1 LKTICISSTKGG
13 TGKSTVT
20 FGLATTF
27 AQRGYKV
34 GMVGADIEGDALGYM
49 AGLSFDKLSFD
60 KLVGDELIEPID
72 VWGVKMISLSLLI
85 EPEWLDSPIM
95 VKEERAHDII
105 RQLFEGVN
113 FGELDILCIDS
124 PPTTGTELSGI
135 VKHLKPDGF
144 IIVTIPQKLAEIPVQ
159 RMIRAVRDE
168 LNTPIWGIVENNAY
182 NTGGDA
188 GETISRKTGIPLL
201 GKIPW
206 DGSIAKA
213 MDEGKPINSDYFGP
227 IVEAIERE
235 YLKEESDLTAKVMRL
250 HKEGKTMPQ
259 IAKELGISRG
269 QVMNVFKYA
278 KKRS

>member
-1 LKTICISSTKGG
+1 LKTICVSSTKGG

-20 FGLATTF
+20 FGLSTTF

-34 GMVGADIEGDALGYM
+34 GMVGADLEGDALGFM
-49 AGLSFDKLSFD
+49 AGLSFDKLA
-60 KLVGDELIEPID
+60 GDELIEPID
-72 VWGVKMISLSLLI
+72 VWGVKMTSLSLLV

-95 VKEERAHDII
+95 LKEERTHEII
-105 RQLFEGVN
+105 RQLVEGVN
-113 FGELDILCIDS
+113 FGQLDILCIDS
-124 PPTTGTELSGI
+124 PPTTGIELSGI

-168 LNTPIWGIVENNAY
+168 LKTPIWGIVENNAY

-188 GETISRKTGIPLL
+188 GETISQKTGIPLL

-206 DGSIAKA
+206 DESIAKA
-213 MDEGKPINSDYFGP
+213 MDEGKPLNSDYFGP
-227 IVEAIERE
+227 IVETIERE
-235 YLKEESDLTAKVMRL
+235 YLKKEGDLTAKVMRL

-278 KKRS
+278 KKGS